1 MSAAVDFRALF
12 GHAAAARCCC
22 PTDLPRGW
30 RGVSAGC
37 RVHGLRSGDTPATDT
52 RDDRA
57 NTRRSTNHNNPKR
70 RRGND

>member
-30 RGVSAGC
+30 RGISAGC
-37 RVHGLRSGDTPATDT
+37 RVHGLRSGGGPATDT
-52 RDDRA
+52 RDVRPPDDRRT
-57 NTRRSTNHNNPKR
+57 NKTRWRKR
-70 RRGND
+70 